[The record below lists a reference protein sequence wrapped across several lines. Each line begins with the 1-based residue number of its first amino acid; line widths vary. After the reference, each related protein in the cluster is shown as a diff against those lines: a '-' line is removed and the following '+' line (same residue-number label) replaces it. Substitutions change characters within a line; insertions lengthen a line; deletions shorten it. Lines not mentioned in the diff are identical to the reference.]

1 MILFIKNIEIEG
13 PETLGDFFLGKG
25 YPIKVVNLEQGGILP
40 EEVTGLDAVVVLGGP
55 MNVDEEGKY
64 PFLKEEKAFIRKTV
78 EAKIPFLGVCLGSQL
93 LARACGAG
101 VGKSPNK
108 EVGWYPVDLNS
119 QGKKDPL
126 FKGVESCFDVFQWHE
141 DMFSVPESG
150 VLLAGSKLCP
160 HQAFRVGSNAY
171 GLQFHIEITPDCIED
186 WAGTYFAGKEDR
198 QQRTREMVLGYGKR
212 QEKFQNTANRVYN
225 NFLQMVKNR
234 KVK

>member
-1 MILFIKNIEIEG
+1 MFAYGLSPLGNDEEPNGKRIMILFIKNIEIEG

-25 YPIKVVNLEQGGILP
+25 YPIKVVNLGQGGVLP
-40 EEVTGLDAVVVLGGP
+40 KDTAGLDAVVVLGGP

-93 LARACGAG
+93 LARACGAE

-108 EVGWYPVDLNS
+108 EIGWYSVGLNS

-126 FKGVESCFDVFQWHE
+126 FKGVEDVFDVFQWHE
-141 DMFSVPESG
+141 DMFSVPEGG

-171 GLQFHIEITPDCIED
+171 GLQFHIEITPDCIAD
-186 WAGTYFAGKEDR
+186 WAGTYFSGKEDR
-198 QQRTREMVLGYGKR
+198 QQRTDEQRTDG
-212 QEKFQNTANRVYN
+212 NA
-225 NFLQMVKNR
+225 
-234 KVK
+234 